1 MHVEALGRWAIR
13 FIEQYLEFN
22 KEGPQAVSG
31 PTNSPFGANDWLVDE
46 LYQQFLEDKQSV
58 DPAWWDFFADYS
70 PAEHSPHASAT
81 KPAAPIAP
89 AATPVAAQPAAT
101 VQTPAPAA
109 TESAVPASK
118 PAPAS
123 LADDVI
129 EKLKGTSARVVT
141 NMEASLEIPTATS
154 VRAVPAKLMVD
165 NRIVI
170 NNHLARGRG
179 GKVSFTHIIG
189 FAIVRA
195 LREMPDMNVSYTTV
209 EGKPAIARH
218 QQVGLGLAIDLAKED
233 GSRQL
238 LVPCIKSA
246 DTLDFAAFWAGY
258 EDVIRKARS
267 GKLAVEDFQGTT
279 ASLTNP
285 GTIGTVHSV
294 PRLMPG
300 QGVIIGVGA
309 MDYPA
314 EWQGASDDA
323 LARNAVSKIMTFTS
337 TYDHRVIQGAQSGD
351 FLRRVH
357 QLLLGTDGFYDD
369 IFRSLQIPYEPIR
382 WAQDLATSHD
392 ADLDKTARVQE
403 MIHAF
408 RVRGHLLAD
417 IDPLEYHQRSHP
429 DLDIANHGMTLWDL
443 DREFATG
450 GFGGRPF
457 AMLRDILGTLRDAYC
472 RTLGIEYMHL
482 QDPEQRKWI
491 QDRLERKQDKVDRD
505 EQLRIL
511 RKLNEAEAFESFLQT
526 KYVGQ
531 KRFSLEGGESA
542 IPFVDQILIEAA
554 KDGLEEVCIGMPHRG
569 RLNVLANIAGKSYGR
584 IFNEFEGNYGEESVQ
599 GSGDVKYHL
608 GTKGTYKSAGGD
620 EVKVY
625 LAANP
630 SHLEA
635 VNPVLEGI
643 VRAKQDIIAQSGEGA
658 KEKYSVLPL
667 LMHGD
672 AAFAGQGVVAETLQ
686 MSQLQGY
693 RVGGTIHLVINN
705 QVGFTTS
712 PRYSRTS
719 VYSTDVARTIQ
730 APVFHVNGDDPEAV
744 VRVAQLAYDFRQA
757 FHKDVVIDLVC
768 YRRRGHNEAD
778 DPSLTQPLM
787 YDIIDQKRSVRK
799 LYTEALVGRG
809 DITLEEAEAAL
820 KHYQDELEGVFQAT
834 KSESAEH
841 FNSSA
846 SEVISHGQQTLAPQ
860 TPTWEVPTAIS
871 REVIDRVVASQTNM
885 PEGFTVHPR
894 LAPQL
899 ARRAEMVA
907 TDAIDWGMG
916 EALAIGSLLTEG
928 TVVRL
933 AGQDSRRGTF
943 GHRHAV
949 IVDKQTGWQYK
960 PLKTCYEAGAKL
972 DVYDSLLSEYAA
984 MGFEYGY
991 SVIRPEAL
999 TMWEA
1004 QFGDFANGAQ
1014 TIIDEYITTGEQKW
1028 AQKSSVVLLLPHG
1041 YEGQGPDH
1049 SSARVERFLQQCAQ
1063 DNITVAM
1070 PTTPASFF
1078 HLLRWQVK
1086 STLTRP
1092 LVVFTPKSLLR
1103 AKFATSKVSDF
1114 TEGTFKAIIGD
1125 TTVNPDDVT
1134 SVLLC
1139 SGKVYYDLAAE
1150 REKLGRKDVAI
1161 VRLERLYPLPAIT
1174 LPPELE
1180 RYKNL
1185 KNVRWVQEEP
1195 ANQGAWS
1202 FMAMNLPALINR
1214 AITGISRP
1222 ASSSPAVGSH
1232 HRSELE
1238 QQALVAQAFS

>member
-1 MHVEALGRWAIR
+1 MPG
-13 FIEQYLEFN
+13 
-22 KEGPQAVSG
+22 QA
-31 PTNSPFGANDWLVDE
+31 NSPFGANDWLVDE
-46 LYQQFLEDKQSV
+46 LYQQYLEDKQSV
-58 DPAWWDFFADYS
+58 DPAWWEFFADYS
-70 PAEHSPHASAT
+70 PSDFSPLAAANKSVLQPRVSA
-81 KPAAPIAP
+81 
-89 AATPVAAQPAAT
+89 
-101 VQTPAPAA
+101 PAPAA
-109 TESAVPASK
+109 SSQN

-123 LADDVI
+123 TTPATSATPSTPSVPSAPSQPAPAANPAPVAQVDDVV

-189 FAIVRA
+189 FALVRA
-195 LREMPDMNVSYTTV
+195 LREMPDMNVSYTTLDD
-209 EGKPAIARH
+209 KPAIARH

-238 LVPCIKSA
+238 LVPCIKGA
-246 DTLDFAAFWAGY
+246 DALDFAAFWSGY

-267 GKLAVEDFQGTT
+267 GKLTVEDFQGTT

-323 LARNAVSKIMTFTS
+323 IARSAVSKIMTFTS

-357 QLLLGTDGFYDD
+357 QLLLGEDGFYDD
-369 IFRSLQIPYEPIR
+369 IFRSLHIPYEPIR

-450 GFGGRPF
+450 GFGGRQF
-457 AMLRDILGTLRDAYC
+457 AKLRDILGTLRDAYC
-472 RTLGIEYMHL
+472 RTIGIEYMHI

-491 QDRLERKQDKVDRD
+491 QDRLERKQDKIDRD

-554 KDGLEEVCIGMPHRG
+554 KENLDEVCIGMPHRG

-584 IFNEFEGNYGEESVQ
+584 IFSEFEGNYGEESVQ

-608 GTKGTYKSAGGD
+608 GTKGTYKATGG
-620 EVKVY
+620 EEIKVY

-643 VRAKQDIIAQSGEGA
+643 VRAKQDIISQSKSDSDAA
-658 KEKYSVLPL
+658 KKYSVLPL

-871 REVIDRVVASQTNM
+871 RAVIDRIVASQTNM

-907 TDAIDWGMG
+907 TDSIDWGMG

-960 PLKTCYEAGAKL
+960 PLKTCYEGDAKL

-999 TMWEA
+999 TIWEA

-1028 AQKSSVVLLLPHG
+1028 AQKSSLVLLLPHG

-1086 STLTRP
+1086 SKLTRP

-1103 AKFATSKVSDF
+1103 AKYATSKVSDF
-1114 TEGTFKAIIGD
+1114 TDGTFRAIISD
-1125 TTVNPDDVT
+1125 STVNPDEVKT
-1134 SVLLC
+1134 VLLC
-1139 SGKVYYDLAAE
+1139 SGKVYYDLVAE

-1174 LPPELE
+1174 LPPELA
-1180 RYKNL
+1180 RYQNL
-1185 KNVRWVQEEP
+1185 TSVRWVQEEP

-1202 FMAMNLPALINR
+1202 FMAMNLPALINHQ
-1214 AITGISRP
+1214 ITGVSRP

-1238 QQALVAQAFS
+1238 QQALVSQAFS